1 MLWLYLLGVA
11 TFLGIVVRRLVR
23 RQKPLN
29 DELYSKRVAID
40 HVSSGV
46 AWVSA
51 NGKLYSLN
59 ASLVQ
64 MLASSSESLKDSHWM
79 VMFAKTERSRVEAA
93 YSQMLLAGIAS
104 LETRIVD
111 SYGGESDREVR
122 LVAVHDHKMR
132 FMGHHCIVERVADDR
147 HRQPVRVEAHSSER
161 EALTTE
167 PAPQAQFVTLSS

>member
-11 TFLGIVVRRLVR
+11 TFLGIVVRRLMR
-23 RQKPLN
+23 LQKPLN

-51 NGKLYSLN
+51 NGSLYSLN
-59 ASLVQ
+59 TSLSQ
-64 MLASSSESLKDSHWM
+64 MLGASQENLKGSNWLL
-79 VMFAKTERSRVEAA
+79 MFTKQERHRMEEA

-104 LETRIVD
+104 LDTRLLD
-111 SYGGESDREVR
+111 TYGGESDREVK

-132 FMGHHCIVERVADDR
+132 FMGHHCIVERVISEQGRSNAAA
-147 HRQPVRVEAHSSER
+147 HISVESDAR
-161 EALTTE
+161 TE
-167 PAPQAQFVTLSS
+167 FATLSS

>member
-11 TFLGIVVRRLVR
+11 TFLGIVVRRLMR

-59 ASLVQ
+59 ASLSQ
-64 MLASSSESLKDSHWM
+64 MLGASQESLKSSHWLL
-79 VMFAKTERSRVEAA
+79 MFAQRERQRVEEA

-104 LETRIVD
+104 LDTRLLD
-111 SYGGESDREVR
+111 TYGGESDREVR

-132 FMGHHCIVERVADDR
+132 FMGHHCIVERVI
-147 HRQPVRVEAHSSER
+147 SER
-161 EALTTE
+161 GRLNLSAQPAVESDSQTE
-167 PAPQAQFVTLSS
+167 FATLSS

>member
-1 MLWLYLLGVA
+1 MLWLYLLGVV
-11 TFLGIVVRRLVR
+11 TFLGIVVRRLMR

-59 ASLVQ
+59 TSLSQ
-64 MLASSSESLKDSHWM
+64 MLGASQESLKGSDWM
-79 VMFAKTERSRVEAA
+79 LLFAKGERDRVEHA
-93 YSQMLLAGIAS
+93 YSQMLLAGLAS
-104 LETRIVD
+104 LDTRLLD
-111 SYGGESDREVR
+111 TYGGESDRELV

-132 FMGHHCIVERVADDR
+132 FMGHHCIVERVI
-147 HRQPVRVEAHSSER
+147 SER
-161 EALTTE
+161 GRSNAAAHASVESDAQTE
-167 PAPQAQFVTLSS
+167 FATLSS